1 MRSQVLVLVLLSATA
16 AWGGEAKVT
25 VAGKVVAVEN
35 DGSVWVYL
43 PGVRA
48 SYHVSLSGVAAP
60 PLGQPLEQTI
70 RSSLTQL
77 VLGREVL
84 LRVDRLNTVGLT
96 SGEVFL
102 QGRSVNTQLAAL
114 MAGRTA
120 KPDPLVY
127 SAPVHRP
134 LLTLCT
140 LIRSRFS
147 RATEPAADRSAL
159 PGLGKTRIKMSSLG
173 PPSGSLRIPAAVGFE
188 RRRQV
193 ADQVGGDQRFLAEF
207 FGGQVAGQTV
217 EIDAEPSGV
226 EGR

>member
-147 RATEPAADRSAL
+147 WRN
-159 PGLGKTRIKMSSLG
+159 
-173 PPSGSLRIPAAVGFE
+173 
-188 RRRQV
+188 
-193 ADQVGGDQRFLAEF
+193 
-207 FGGQVAGQTV
+207 
-217 EIDAEPSGV
+217 
-226 EGR
+226 

>member
-48 SYHVSLSGVAAP
+48 SYHVFCPGWLPHLWVSRWNRRSGV
-60 PLGQPLEQTI
+60 
-70 RSSLTQL
+70 SLTQL

-147 RATEPAADRSAL
+147 WRN
-159 PGLGKTRIKMSSLG
+159 
-173 PPSGSLRIPAAVGFE
+173 
-188 RRRQV
+188 
-193 ADQVGGDQRFLAEF
+193 
-207 FGGQVAGQTV
+207 
-217 EIDAEPSGV
+217 
-226 EGR
+226 